1 MVTDSYEISN
11 AFNNFFVSI
20 GPKLASNIHSSINP
34 LAYIIPVQNSMYMP
48 ELSENDV
55 KNIILSLKKSAAGWD
70 NFPTF
75 MAKQC
80 IDGYISP
87 LTSIINKA
95 ITQGIFPR
103 EFKLARVIPIFKS
116 GDKQD
121 VSNYRPISI
130 LTFFAKVFE
139 KILYNNLSNFF
150 DRNDSIHE
158 NQFGFRKGHSTNH
171 AIIIYLYNIY

>member
-34 LAYIIPVQNSMYMP
+34 LAYIIPVQNSMHMP
-48 ELSENDV
+48 ELSKNDV
-55 KNIILSLKKSAAGWD
+55 KNIILSLKNSAAGWD

-95 ITQGIFPR
+95 ITQGILPR
-103 EFKLARVIPIFKS
+103 ELKLARVIPIFKS
-116 GDKQD
+116 GDKQA
-121 VSNYRPISI
+121 SLMFLMSR
-130 LTFFAKVFE
+130 
-139 KILYNNLSNFF
+139 NLN
-150 DRNDSIHE
+150 
-158 NQFGFRKGHSTNH
+158 
-171 AIIIYLYNIY
+171 